1 MITWGV
7 NPTPPAPETSTKK
20 KKITISFIQTKKQNT
35 KKKQEQELPRASSCF
50 FPDPGGL
57 PRCFFAGA
65 SADAVPA
72 ESPALPPPAAA
83 EAGGEVWVGARPRA
97 MLPSGEYL
105 RGRPR
110 FFLAREQG
118 FIGEEEPS
126 YAAEAGKGSDEGGG

>member
-1 MITWGV
+1 M
-7 NPTPPAPETSTKK
+7 
-20 KKITISFIQTKKQNT
+20 
-35 KKKQEQELPRASSCF
+35 
-50 FPDPGGL
+50 
-57 PRCFFAGA
+57 
-65 SADAVPA
+65 PA